1 MGGYL
6 LDKLYI
12 GIDLGEEFVMLS
24 YFHEGMEQPSTI
36 STIAGSG
43 NYQLPLVMAKRIGM
57 GQWTYAQEALRMH
70 EKGQGILVDALLQR
84 AVNGETIEVEGNEYE
99 ALDLFVLYLK
109 KVLTIP
115 TKLDINR
122 PLAKLVLAVPK
133 MKAEYIQLFE
143 KVRERLNLKETEFE
157 VIDYKECFYFY
168 SCNQE
173 EKLRQYQVGLFDCQK
188 DKMTYFEL
196 SKRKGTRP
204 TVVDIEEQS
213 LGILEQDY
221 DKKFLL
227 MAQTVL
233 SGKIVSAV
241 YFVGDAFDGQWM
253 QESLQYIC
261 RGRRAFM
268 GKNLYAMGA
277 CYASYLKR
285 NNENWNYVYLGESE
299 FKMNISLK
307 VRNKSELEFYTL
319 VEAGENWYHNSKSCE
334 ILLDDT
340 NTVDLWLQHPFSREA
355 KIENLELADLP
366 ERPNKT
372 TRLGITFH
380 ALSDTEIAIE
390 IKDMGFGELF
400 PTSKKVWK
408 YTMKF

>member
-6 LDKLYI
+6 LDELYI
-12 GIDLGEEFVMLS
+12 GIDLGEESVILS

-36 STIAGSG
+36 STITGSG
-43 NYQLPLVMAKRIGM
+43 NYQLPFVMAKRIGM
-57 GQWTYAQEALRMH
+57 GQWTYAQEALRMQ
-70 EKGQGILVDALLQR
+70 EEGQGILVDALLQR
-84 AVNGETIEVEGNEYE
+84 AANEETVEVEGKEYE

-109 KVLTIP
+109 KILTIP
-115 TKLDINR
+115 TKLDISR
-122 PLAKLVLAVPK
+122 PLAKLVLAVRE
-133 MKAEYIQLFE
+133 MKPEYIALFE
-143 KVRERLNLKETEFE
+143 RVRECLKLKESEFE

-173 EKLRQYQVGLFDCQK
+173 EKLKQYQVGLFDCQK
-188 DKMTYFEL
+188 NEMTYFEL
-196 SKRKGTRP
+196 SKRNGTKP
-204 TVVDIEEQS
+204 VVMEIEEQS
-213 LGILEQDY
+213 LGLLEQDY

-233 SGKIVSAV
+233 SGKLISAI

-285 NNENWNYVYLGESE
+285 GNENWKYVYLGESE
-299 FKMNISLK
+299 FKMNVSLK
-307 VRNKSELEFYTL
+307 VRNRSELEFYTL
-319 VEAGENWYHNSKSCE
+319 IEAGENWYHSSKSCE
-334 ILLDDT
+334 IILDDT

-366 ERPNKT
+366 ERPNMT
-372 TRLGITFH
+372 TRLCITLH
-380 ALSDTEIAIE
+380 AVSDTEIMIE
-390 IKDMGFGELF
+390 IRDLGFGDLF
-400 PTSKKVWK
+400 PTSKKIWK
-408 YTMKF
+408 YTMSF